1 MEKKNNSTAQ
11 KNGVFSTLG
20 NWFRRTFRGGS
31 KEMSDDEK
39 FAIEKI
45 ESPSVMATK
54 AFFRRKLAVVALVV
68 LIGMFLFVFIGRTS
82 CPWILITPIRSR
94 PTCPRLTT

>member
-1 MEKKNNSTAQ
+1 MEKKNNSTAK

-54 AFFRRKLAVVALVV
+54 AFFRRKLAGCIGCADRHVPVCVHRAV
-68 LIGMFLFVFIGRTS
+68 LRAHGS
-82 CPWILITPIRSR
+82 
-94 PTCPRLTT
+94 